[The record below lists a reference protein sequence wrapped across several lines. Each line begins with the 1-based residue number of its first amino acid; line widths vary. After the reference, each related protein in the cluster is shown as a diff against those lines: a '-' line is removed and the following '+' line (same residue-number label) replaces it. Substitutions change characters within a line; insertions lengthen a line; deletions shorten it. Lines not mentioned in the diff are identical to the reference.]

1 MPFVLPQSIAR
12 FIDGAPLTRD
22 CVGESP
28 CEVHAFERGNDRFF
42 LKASAAIYAPTTYSV
57 MREASVLQW
66 LDGKLQVPEVV
77 ACAAGDG
84 HEFMITRAVPGR
96 PLAELMEDEPSVYQA
111 FAEAL
116 RLLQAVPVDGC
127 PFDSSAAVRLHEL
140 EYLVDQG
147 LIADDWDPDT
157 WPELPTP
164 QALIAHLHAS
174 VPTEDRVF
182 SHGDLCDANLFID
195 ARERLHFI
203 DLGRGGLAD
212 RWLDIAFAH
221 RNIVEELSPATADR
235 FIARM
240 GIPDQPARRL
250 FFEQLDE
257 MF

>member
-1 MPFVLPQSIAR
+1 MPFVLPRSIEH
-12 FIDGAPLTRD
+12 FIDGAALTRD
-22 CVGESP
+22 RIGESP
-28 CEVHAFERGNDRFF
+28 CEVHAFQRGNDRFF
-42 LKASAAIYAPTTYSV
+42 LKLSPAVYAPTTYSV
-57 MREASVLQW
+57 MREARVLQW
-66 LDGKLQVPEVV
+66 LDGKLSVPEVV
-77 ACAAGDG
+77 ACAAGDE
-84 HEFMITRAVPGR
+84 HEFMITRAVPGK
-96 PLAELMEDEPSVYQA
+96 PLAALMEREPAVLQA

-116 RLLQAVPVDGC
+116 RLLQAVPVAGC
-127 PFDSSAAVRLHEL
+127 PFNSSAAVRLHEL
-140 EYLVDQG
+140 EYLVGQG

-174 VPTEDRVF
+174 VPAEDLTF

-195 ARERLHFI
+195 AQERLHFI

-221 RNIVEELSPATADR
+221 RNLAEELSPATADA
-235 FIARM
+235 FIARL
-240 GIPDQPARRL
+240 GAPDQPARRL